1 MLTEE
6 QIKEIDDAHNWQTT
20 AGRMAA
26 YRAIEQAVRKEL
38 ESDARDAERW
48 RFAVAPGLEQSMMW
62 LDVYEDWDGSDDFAA
77 AIDAA
82 RGQT

>member
-6 QIKEIDDAHNWQTT
+6 QINEIDDAHNWQTT

-38 ESDARDAERW
+38 QPDTMDAERW

-62 LDVYEDWDGSDDFAA
+62 LDVYEDWDGSDDFGA

-82 RGQT
+82 KGQT